1 MSEETTTSRCAAAHD
16 EDHTDC
22 VGPLDAVLIRDRQMS
37 RARDAMTEGV
47 PGCIHHGARMLAS
60 IEGGRVYP
68 GPGGVDG
75 DAIRVYKEAQ
85 TTRPFAW
92 LENAPRTKPSQ
103 LSHAENRAAAE
114 ERCGRCNRP
123 FDPTD
128 TRWDGQARYAET
140 PFCRSCIDRCHE
152 STDAFHRCPICH

>member
-1 MSEETTTSRCAAAHD
+1 MSEETTTARCAAAHD
-16 EDHTDC
+16 EDPTGC

-60 IEGGRVYP
+60 LEGGRVYP

-92 LENAPRTKPSQ
+92 LEDAPRTKPSQ

-114 ERCGRCNRP
+114 ERNASGCTDDCDGADMCTGTDSLGW
-123 FDPTD
+123 DPD
-128 TRWDGQARYAET
+128 DPYGDVDEYERGAG
-140 PFCRSCIDRCHE
+140 
-152 STDAFHRCPICH
+152 

>member
-1 MSEETTTSRCAAAHD
+1 MEETTNPRCAAAHD
-16 EDHTDC
+16 EDPTGC

-47 PGCIHHGARMLAS
+47 PGCTHHGARMLAS

-68 GPGGVDG
+68 GPGGADG

-92 LENAPRTKPSQ
+92 LENAPRTNPSQ
-103 LSHAENRAAAE
+103 LSHAENRAASPVFEVEQSGADSDGWDPE
-114 ERCGRCNRP
+114 DPYGLVDEYERG
-123 FDPTD
+123 
-128 TRWDGQARYAET
+128 E
-140 PFCRSCIDRCHE
+140 
-152 STDAFHRCPICH
+152 